1 LSKNVALS
9 KGMNHAQIWRKEHYR
24 KREQQLLKP
33 KTENKLGLFQGQ
45 KNATVAAI
53 GSEKFIT

>member
-1 LSKNVALS
+1 
-9 KGMNHAQIWRKEHYR
+9 MNHAQIWRKEHYR